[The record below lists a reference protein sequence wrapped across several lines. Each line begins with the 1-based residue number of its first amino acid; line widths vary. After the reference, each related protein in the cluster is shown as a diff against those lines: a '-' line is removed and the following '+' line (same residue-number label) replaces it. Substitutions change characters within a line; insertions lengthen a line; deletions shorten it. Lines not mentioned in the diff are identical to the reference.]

1 MGLMMQTLPLPIS
14 DLVGVDE
21 QLARKVVYTG
31 LK

>member
-21 QLARKVVYTG
+21 QLARKVVI
-31 LK
+31 LA